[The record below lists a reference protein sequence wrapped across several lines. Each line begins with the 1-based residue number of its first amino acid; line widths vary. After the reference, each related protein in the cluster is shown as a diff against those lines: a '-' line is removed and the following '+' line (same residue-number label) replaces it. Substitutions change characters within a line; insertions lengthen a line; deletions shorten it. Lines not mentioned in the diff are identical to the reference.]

1 METKRVI
8 IVDDEMVL
16 GQLLQAAFATL
27 GGKIEVAVVP
37 SAEQASSEITGKEI
51 NLLVSDVKLPGK
63 SGLDFTKDVKS
74 KLPAIKVILVSG
86 MNDPSIKDKAMDAG
100 ADAFFP
106 KPVDMRD
113 FLETASRLLGM
124 NTNTHPLTFS
134 DRIDLRSDVII
145 DSLID
150 LRQELAAQAVTM
162 MGFDGKIIASAGDFP
177 DDNFS
182 VKVLPYLLS
191 AITNLQRVNTEMSV
205 EKPENLFSLRG
216 NQFDLLISSLN
227 AGYLLIVVMKKSRSP
242 MRLAIA
248 FESISTAIADLQAK
262 ITQSAKPSEVFG
274 AGVVEIVTTEE
285 AVIPEKTDQIPEG
298 PEKEIEVLFMK
309 GAKKKMKA
317 EDVNSFW
324 DEATSTTTF
333 SEPLGP
339 GLLSF
344 EQASKLGLTPDD
356 IEKQKK

>member
-1 METKRVI
+1 MEKKRVI

-27 GGKIEVAVVP
+27 GGSIEVAVVP
-37 SAEQASSEITGKEI
+37 SAEQASAETEGQTIH
-51 NLLVSDVKLPGK
+51 LVVSDVILPGM
-63 SGLDFTKDVKS
+63 SGLEFTGELKTKFPGL
-74 KLPAIKVILVSG
+74 KIILVSG
-86 MNDPSIKDKAMDAG
+86 ANDPKIREKAMSAG

-113 FLETASRLLGM
+113 FLETASRLLGI
-124 NTNTHPLTFS
+124 NTQTHPLTFS
-134 DRIDLRSDVII
+134 DSIDLRSDLII

-162 MGFDGKIIASAGDFP
+162 MQIDGKIIASAGDFP
-177 DDNFS
+177 GDGFS
-182 VKVLPYLLS
+182 SKVLPYLLS
-191 AITNLQRVNTEMSV
+191 AITSLQRVNTEMSV

-242 MRLAIA
+242 VRLAIA
-248 FESISTAIADLQAK
+248 FDSISSAISELQAR

-274 AGVVEIVTTEE
+274 AGVVEIVTRAET
-285 AVIPEKTDQIPEG
+285 VIKPKPEKKAESPETDLEDIFAG
-298 PEKEIEVLFMK
+298 VS
-309 GAKKKMKA
+309 KKKLKT

-324 DEATSTTTF
+324 DDATSETTF
-333 SEPLGP
+333 SESSEP
-339 GLLSF
+339 GLLTYD
-344 EQASKLGLTPDD
+344 QASKLGLTPDQVKG
-356 IEKQKK
+356 E